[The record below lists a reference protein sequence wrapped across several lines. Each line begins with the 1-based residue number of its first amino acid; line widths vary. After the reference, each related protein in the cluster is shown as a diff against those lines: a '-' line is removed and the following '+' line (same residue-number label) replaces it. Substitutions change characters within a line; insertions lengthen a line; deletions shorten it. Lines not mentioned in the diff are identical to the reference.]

1 MNLEELLKLYDMK
14 TAQELIDYINYLMNV
29 KEDYE
34 ILKDKV
40 RNLSRSIDNLY

>member
-14 TAQELIDYINYLMNV
+14 TAQELIDYINYLMNI

-40 RNLSRSIDNLY
+40 RNLDRFMDNLY

>member
-1 MNLEELLKLYDMK
+1 MNLEEFLELYDMK
-14 TAQELIDYINYLMNV
+14 SAQELIDYINYLMNV

>member
-1 MNLEELLKLYDMK
+1 MFLEELLELYDMK
-14 TAQELIDYINYLMNV
+14 TSQELIDYINYLMNV

-40 RNLSRSIDNLY
+40 RNLSRFIDNLY